1 YTTLFR
7 SCGDDPDRAARAAG
21 ARLTAATTG
30 MPSAGVL
37 EPRFHDALDLDR
49 HRVAVAVERLAE
61 RQPHPAFADAVLLH
75 VGLFLAVETHA
86 DAAFERGGVVEAAAR
101 VAGQAVGRG
110 VAHCRLSVRRPRRG
124 PTRINAAARA
134 VPWRSRTPAGPT
146 AQTGSDR
153 RPGKRL

>member
-1 YTTLFR
+1 
-7 SCGDDPDRAARAAG
+7 
-21 ARLTAATTG
+21 
-30 MPSAGVL
+30 
-37 EPRFHDALDLDR
+37 
-49 HRVAVAVERLAE
+49 
-61 RQPHPAFADAVLLH
+61 PAFADAVLLH

-153 RPGKRL
+153 RPGKRLGHPCHRFHDAWHATDGRARRKLAMLLPPWSCSHERAPSPPGTAAFRATRGTAA